1 MKTDDLIA
9 LMAADAKKPAA
20 PFPVTRRL
28 GPAALVGAVVA
39 FALLVA
45 WLGLRDMAEAVA
57 SPSYWMK
64 TIYTLALA
72 TAGFLLAERLS
83 RPGAKATRGIIALVT
98 VIAVMLG
105 TAAFQLISTPP
116 EAMRDAL
123 LGSTWDRCPWRIVAL
138 AIPGLALSLVAMRS
152 LAPTRPALAGA
163 SAGLF
168 VGGIAATVY
177 GLHCA
182 ETSAAFTAIWY
193 TGGIALSTALGAV
206 AGWRLLRW

>member
-9 LMAADAKKPAA
+9 LMAADAKKPAS

-72 TAGFLLAERLS
+72 IAGFLLAERLS
-83 RPGAKATRGIIALVT
+83 RPGTKATRGIIALVA
-98 VIAVMLG
+98 VIALMLG
-105 TAAFQLISTPP
+105 IAAVQLFSTPA
-116 EAMRDAL
+116 EDMRDAL

-138 AIPGLALSLVAMRS
+138 AIPGLALSLVAVRS

-163 SAGLF
+163 GAGLF

-193 TGGIALSTALGAV
+193 TAGIALSTALGAV

>member
-9 LMAADAKKPAA
+9 MMATDAKRPVS

-28 GPAALVGAVVA
+28 GVAALLGAMIA
-39 FALLVA
+39 FAVLIP
-45 WLGLRDMAEAVA
+45 WLGVREMSEAIA
-57 SPSYWMK
+57 SPSFWMK
-64 TIYTLALA
+64 TLYTAALA
-72 TAGFLLAERLS
+72 GSGFLIAERLS
-83 RPGAKATRGIIALVT
+83 RPGTRATSGIIAL
-98 VIAVMLG
+98 IAVFAIMLG
-105 TAAFQLISTPP
+105 IAALQLLSTPA
-116 EAMRDAL
+116 EAVRDTL

-138 AIPGLALSLVAMRS
+138 AIPGIGLSILAMRR

-163 SAGLF
+163 GAGLF

-182 ETSAAFTAIWY
+182 ETSAAFTVIWY
-193 TGGIALSTALGAV
+193 TGGVVLSMAAGAI

>member
-9 LMAADAKKPAA
+9 LMAADAKKPAS

-72 TAGFLLAERLS
+72 IAGFLLAERLS
-83 RPGAKATRGIIALVT
+83 RPGTKATRGIIALV
-98 VIAVMLG
+98 AVMALMLG
-105 TAAFQLISTPP
+105 IAAVQLFSTPA
-116 EAMRDAL
+116 EDMRDAL

-138 AIPGLALSLVAMRS
+138 AIPGLALSLIAMRS
-152 LAPTRPALAGA
+152 LAPTRPTLAGA
-163 SAGLF
+163 GAGLF

-193 TGGIALSTALGAV
+193 TGGIALSAALGAV

>member
-1 MKTDDLIA
+1 MNTDDLIA
-9 LMAADAKKPAA
+9 IMAADAKKPVA

-28 GPAALVGAVVA
+28 GPAALIGAIVA
-39 FALLVA
+39 FVVLVA
-45 WLGLRDMAEAVA
+45 WLGVRDMGEAVV

-64 TIYTLALA
+64 TVYTVALA
-72 TAGFLLAERLS
+72 GAGFLLAERLS
-83 RPGAKATRGIIALVT
+83 RPGAKAGRGLV
-98 VIAVMLG
+98 VLIAVFVIMFG
-105 TAAFQLISTPP
+105 IAVVQLLSTPA

-138 AIPGLALSLVAMRS
+138 AIPGLALSLLAMRRF
-152 LAPTRPALAGA
+152 APTRPSLAGA
-163 SAGLF
+163 GAGLF

-182 ETSAAFTAIWY
+182 ETSAAFTLIWY
-193 TGGIALSTALGAV
+193 TGGIALSTALGAI

>member
-9 LMAADAKKPAA
+9 LMAADAKTPAA
-20 PFPVTRRL
+20 PFPITRRL
-28 GPAALVGAVVA
+28 GPAALIGAVVA

-72 TAGFLLAERLS
+72 IAGFLLAERLS
-83 RPGAKATRGIIALVT
+83 RPGAKATRGIIALVA

-105 TAAFQLISTPP
+105 IATVQLFSTSA
-116 EAMRDAL
+116 EDMRDAL

-138 AIPGLALSLVAMRS
+138 AIPGLALSLIAMRS

-163 SAGLF
+163 GAGLF

>member
-9 LMAADAKKPAA
+9 LMAADAKKLAA
-20 PFPVTRRL
+20 PFPITRRL

-45 WLGLRDMAEAVA
+45 WLGLRDMTEAVA

-64 TIYTLALA
+64 TFYTAALA
-72 TAGFLLAERLS
+72 SAGFLLAERLS
-83 RPGAKATRGIIALVT
+83 RPGAKATRGVVALAIVL
-98 VIAVMLG
+98 AVMLG
-105 TAAFQLISTPP
+105 MAVVQLIFTPP

-138 AIPGLALSLVAMRS
+138 AIPGLALSLLAMRS

-163 SAGLF
+163 GAGLF

-182 ETSAAFTAIWY
+182 ETSAAFTMIWY
-193 TGGIALSTALGAV
+193 TGGIALSVVLGAV

>member
-9 LMAADAKKPAA
+9 LMAADAKKPVA
-20 PFPVTRRL
+20 PFPVTRGL
-28 GPAALVGAVVA
+28 GPAALIGAGI
-39 FALLVA
+39 ALAALIP

-64 TIYTLALA
+64 TFYTAALA
-72 TAGFLLAERLS
+72 GAGFLLAERLA
-83 RPGAKATRGIIALVT
+83 RPGAKATRGIVALV
-98 VIAVMLG
+98 AVM
-105 TAAFQLISTPP
+105 AAMLAIAIVQLFSTPA
-116 EAMRDAL
+116 EAMHDAL
-123 LGSTWDRCPWRIVAL
+123 LGSTWDSCPSRIVAL
-138 AIPGLALSLVAMRS
+138 AVPGLALCLLAMRS
-152 LAPTRPALAGA
+152 FAPTQPTLAGA
-163 SAGLF
+163 GAGLF

-193 TGGIALSTALGAV
+193 TGGVALSTALGAV

>member
-9 LMAADAKKPAA
+9 LMAADAKKPAS

-72 TAGFLLAERLS
+72 IAGFLLAERLS
-83 RPGAKATRGIIALVT
+83 RPGTKATRGIIALVA
-98 VIAVMLG
+98 VIALMLG
-105 TAAFQLISTPP
+105 IAAVQLFSTPA
-116 EAMRDAL
+116 EDMRDAL

-138 AIPGLALSLVAMRS
+138 AIPGLALSLIAMRS
-152 LAPTRPALAGA
+152 LAPTRPTLAGA
-163 SAGLF
+163 GAGLF

>member
-28 GPAALVGAVVA
+28 GPAALATAVVA

-64 TIYTLALA
+64 TVYTLALA
-72 TAGFLLAERLS
+72 VAGFLLAERLS
-83 RPGAKATRGIIALVT
+83 RPGAKSTRGVIALVT
-98 VIAVMLG
+98 VIAAMLG
-105 TAAFQLISTPP
+105 IAIVQLISTPP
-116 EAMRDAL
+116 EAIQDAL

-138 AIPGLALSLVAMRS
+138 AIPGLGLTLLAMRRF
-152 LAPTRPALAGA
+152 APTRPTLAGA
-163 SAGLF
+163 GAGLF

-182 ETSAAFTAIWY
+182 ETSAAFTLIWY
-193 TGGIALSTALGAV
+193 TGGIALSGALGAI

>member
-9 LMAADAKKPAA
+9 LMAADAKKPTP

-28 GPAALVGAVVA
+28 GPAAFVGAAVA
-39 FALLVA
+39 LAALVA
-45 WLGLRDMAEAVA
+45 WLGVRDMGEAID

-64 TIYTLALA
+64 TLYTAALA
-72 TAGFLLAERLS
+72 AAGFLLAERLS
-83 RPGAKATRGIIALVT
+83 RPGARATRGVVALVA
-98 VIAVMLG
+98 VIVIMLG
-105 TAAFQLISTPP
+105 VAVAQLVSTPA

-123 LGSTWDRCPWRIVAL
+123 LGSTWDKCPWRIAAL
-138 AIPGLALSLVAMRS
+138 AIPGLVLTLLAMRRF
-152 LAPTRPALAGA
+152 APTRPALAGA
-163 SAGLF
+163 GAGLF

-182 ETSAAFTAIWY
+182 ETSAAFTMIWY
-193 TGGIALSTALGAV
+193 TGGVALSTALGAF

>member
-9 LMAADAKKPAA
+9 LMAADAKTPAA
-20 PFPVTRRL
+20 PFPITRRL
-28 GPAALVGAVVA
+28 GPAALIGAVVA

-72 TAGFLLAERLS
+72 IAGFLLAERLS
-83 RPGAKATRGIIALVT
+83 RPGAKAARGIIALVA

-105 TAAFQLISTPP
+105 IATVQLFSTSA
-116 EAMRDAL
+116 EDMRDAL

-138 AIPGLALSLVAMRS
+138 AIPGLALSLIAMRS

-163 SAGLF
+163 GAGLF

>member
-9 LMAADAKKPAA
+9 LMAADAKKPTS
-20 PFPVTRRL
+20 PLPVSRRL
-28 GPAALVGAVVA
+28 GPAALIGAVVA

-45 WLGLRDMAEAVA
+45 WLGLRDMGEAVA

-72 TAGFLLAERLS
+72 IAGFLLAERLS
-83 RPGAKATRGIIALVT
+83 RPGAKATRGIIALVA

-105 TAAFQLISTPP
+105 IATIQLFSTST

-123 LGSTWDRCPWRIVAL
+123 LGSTWDRCPWRIVVL
-138 AIPGLALSLVAMRS
+138 AIPGLAFALLAMRQ
-152 LAPTRPALAGA
+152 LAPTRPTLAGA
-163 SAGLF
+163 GAGLF

-182 ETSAAFTAIWY
+182 ETSAAFTLIWY
-193 TGGIALSTALGAV
+193 TGGIALSTALGAL

>member
-9 LMAADAKKPAA
+9 LMAADAKKPTS
-20 PFPVTRRL
+20 PFPVIRRL
-28 GPAALVGAVVA
+28 GPAALVGAAVA
-39 FALLVA
+39 LAALA
-45 WLGLRDMAEAVA
+45 TWLGVRDMAEAVA

-72 TAGFLLAERLS
+72 IAGFLLAERLS
-83 RPGAKATRGIIALVT
+83 RPGAKATRGIIALGAV
-98 VIAVMLG
+98 VAVMLG
-105 TAAFQLISTPP
+105 IATVQLVSTPA

-138 AIPGLALSLVAMRS
+138 AIPSLALSLLAMRN
-152 LAPTRPALAGA
+152 LAPTRPTLAGA

-168 VGGIAATVY
+168 AGGIAATIY

-193 TGGIALSTALGAV
+193 TGGIALSTALGA
-206 AGWRLLRW
+206 AGGWRLLRW

>member
-39 FALLVA
+39 LALLVA
-45 WLGLRDMAEAVA
+45 WLGLRDMAGAIA

-64 TIYTLALA
+64 TAYTAALA
-72 TAGFLLAERLS
+72 AAGFLLAERLS

-98 VIAVMLG
+98 VIAAML
-105 TAAFQLISTPP
+105 ALAIVQLLSTSP
-116 EAMRDAL
+116 EGMRDAL

-138 AIPGLALSLVAMRS
+138 AIPGLAFTLLAMRR
-152 LAPTRPALAGA
+152 LAPTRPTLAGA
-163 SAGLF
+163 GAGLL

-182 ETSAAFTAIWY
+182 ETSAAFTLIWY

-206 AGWRLLRW
+206 AGSRLLRW

>member
-20 PFPVTRRL
+20 PFPVIRRL
-28 GPAALVGAVVA
+28 GPAALIGAVVA

-72 TAGFLLAERLS
+72 IAGFLLAERLS
-83 RPGAKATRGIIALVT
+83 RPGVKSTRGVIALVT

-105 TAAFQLISTPP
+105 MAAFQLFSTSP
-116 EAMRDAL
+116 EALRDAL
-123 LGSTWDRCPWRIVAL
+123 LGSTWDRCSWRIVAL
-138 AIPGLALSLVAMRS
+138 AIPGLALSLFAMRS
-152 LAPTRPALAGA
+152 LAPTRTALAGA
-163 SAGLF
+163 GAGLF

>member
-20 PFPVTRRL
+20 PFPVIRRL
-28 GPAALVGAVVA
+28 GPAALIGAVVA

-72 TAGFLLAERLS
+72 IAGFLLAERLS
-83 RPGAKATRGIIALVT
+83 RPGVKSTRGVIALVT

-105 TAAFQLISTPP
+105 MAAFQLFSTSP
-116 EAMRDAL
+116 EALRDAL
-123 LGSTWDRCPWRIVAL
+123 LGSTWDRCSWRIVAL
-138 AIPGLALSLVAMRS
+138 AIPGLALSLFAMRS

-163 SAGLF
+163 GAGLF